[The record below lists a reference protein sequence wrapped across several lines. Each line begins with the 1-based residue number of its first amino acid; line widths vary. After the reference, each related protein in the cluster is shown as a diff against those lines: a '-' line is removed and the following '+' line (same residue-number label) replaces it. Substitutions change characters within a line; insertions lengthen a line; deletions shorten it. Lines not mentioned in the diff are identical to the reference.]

1 MDSTSD
7 SPSNICNGTGLNRD
21 DNVNINS
28 VRNNVNIS
36 TVQRARISV
45 RERTESGVNDRKVER
60 VSGVRDTSRGNNVSR
75 CGAVDLV
82 SADSENI
89 KEYNGDSG
97 ERTVSAGVVR
107 NSGCASGG
115 VEEVENDKEI
125 EELSKLRCQ
134 SVATEV
140 VAERYKRRCSDY
152 PGLAFGRS
160 IFSSNTMMK
169 FSVIKNELHNIM
181 NVQLRR
187 VSIYL
192 YIIKV
197 HAL

>member
-1 MDSTSD
+1 MDTTSD
-7 SPSNICNGTGLNRD
+7 SSSNLCNGTHQNQD
-21 DNVNINS
+21 DHVNNNAGH
-28 VRNNVNIS
+28 NNVNIS
-36 TVQRARISV
+36 SRQ
-45 RERTESGVNDRKVER
+45 RERTPVSDRINSSVNNRMPER
-60 VSGVRDTSRGNNVSR
+60 VSVERAGSRGNNVSR
-75 CGAVDLV
+75 SEQSGV
-82 SADSENI
+82 SADSENASD
-89 KEYNGDSG
+89 ECNGG
-97 ERTVSAGVVR
+97 GRTVTTSVDIDPR
-107 NSGCASGG
+107 Y
-115 VEEVENDKEI
+115 EVSDNDKEI

-187 VSIYL
+187 VSIFMN
-192 YIIKV
+192 ITE
-197 HAL
+197 